1 MGLRE
6 VLNQEGKTPGE
17 MFDFFINTV
26 PYQNVATM
34 RTEEALL
41 TSLALLNIMRV
52 A

>member
-1 MGLRE
+1 MGLSD

-17 MFDFFINTV
+17 TFDFINTV
-26 PYQNVATM
+26 PNQNVATM